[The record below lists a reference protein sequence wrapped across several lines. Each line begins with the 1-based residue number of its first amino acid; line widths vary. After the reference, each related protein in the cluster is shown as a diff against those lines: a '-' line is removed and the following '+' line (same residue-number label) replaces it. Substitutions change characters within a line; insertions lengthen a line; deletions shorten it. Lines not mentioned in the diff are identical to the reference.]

1 MIKVMALIAISFF
14 SLLQGPSGLNEV
26 SVDQEF
32 VLRPGQEV
40 VVENTKIRIMFNS
53 VPEDTRCPKDVQCVW
68 AGNGKVNLA
77 LKKSKKKSISV
88 IVNTGMEPREAEYR
102 GYRVMLIKLSP
113 EPKSGEVIPASE
125 YEVTLKVSRAN
136 EVKR

>member
-1 MIKVMALIAISFF
+1 MIKVMALVAISFL
-14 SLLQGPSGLNEV
+14 SLLQGPPSLNEV

-40 VVENTKIRIMFNS
+40 AIENTRIRIVFDS

-68 AGNGKVNLA
+68 AGNGKVKLA
-77 LKKSKKKSISV
+77 LKKSKKKSIPV
-88 IVNTGMEPREAEYR
+88 IVNTGMEPREVEYR
-102 GYRVMLIKLSP
+102 GYRVKLIKLSP
-113 EPKSGEVIPASE
+113 EAKAGEMIPASE
-125 YEVTLKVSRAN
+125 YEVTLRVSRAN